1 MPLVWTF
8 CRFSRHFKHPQISIF
23 HSSIFYQFAALSIF
37 QYLLEP
43 SPLDDDIAQW
53 CSNIKSQ
60 NRFQFERIKVA
71 ALQILPKWSNAHWVV
86 RNCGSNLTLGP
97 SDWVSQFHNQFPS
110 LPTSFITRNG
120 RSLSVPMSPAL
131 LLATSTEILTE
142 KFLVNL
148 KWASFSESRSV
159 YQQTAEKLVT
169 FETDKVDYKRHLILG
184 SKTKV

>member
-37 QYLLEP
+37 QYLLET

-97 SDWVSQFHNQFPS
+97 SDWVSQSSYQFHYQKWSVLVGPDESGLVASNLDWNFNWKVFSQLEMS
-110 LPTSFITRNG
+110 VILWVSI
-120 RSLSVPMSPAL
+120 SVPA
-131 LLATSTEILTE
+131 
-142 KFLVNL
+142 NR
-148 KWASFSESRSV
+148 W
-159 YQQTAEKLVT
+159 
-169 FETDKVDYKRHLILG
+169 ETCHVWNW
-184 SKTKV
+184 